1 MATTIIEN
9 KYFLIVLTV
18 VLCFLMN
25 AEILL
30 FSLKLKDYSWK
41 NNKIKYSFILI
52 TAILCV
58 ALKFI
63 AIPIVI
69 LIYVLLSIIEN
80 QFVKKDI

>member
-1 MATTIIEN
+1 MSSFDSP
-9 KYFLIVLTV
+9 KSGLV
-18 VLCFLMN
+18 VVM
-25 AEILL
+25 ERL